1 MLIRNSIKPSN
12 TGTCT
17 DFNESLCDPSTF
29 LTLSWKKNESV
40 PLDSDTHNDEETLQ
54 VERILINMDE
64 TSPNDLRDIILY
76 YISGFLVRKML
87 PNVKC
92 RKCRQELLLDPH
104 DAQASRT
111 VEFPVYSLFT
121 LSLQRGGL
129 TLPSSAVMKLVKATE
144 VIFKRRVISCDSGIT
159 MEKNIGLK
167 IESSLV
173 EQFGP
178 DIFNNVDNH
187 FFDHHIGQERDHL
200 TSLLRLVVKRYLN
213 LHLKIYGK
221 KYTEMIAHKN
231 LPSSRHELTKTIL
244 FLNQ

>member
-1 MLIRNSIKPSN
+1 
-12 TGTCT
+12 
-17 DFNESLCDPSTF
+17 
-29 LTLSWKKNESV
+29 
-40 PLDSDTHNDEETLQ
+40 
-54 VERILINMDE
+54 MDE
-64 TSPNDLRDIILY
+64 TSPNDLRDNILY

-104 DAQASRT
+104 DPQASRT

-121 LSLQRGGL
+121 RSLQRGGL
-129 TLPSSAVMKLVKATE
+129 TLPSSAVISGGSRIFPRGGREPSRGGREHAKFSRKLHEIERIWTPRGGRASLTPPLDPPMVMKLVKATE

-167 IESSLV
+167 IESALV

-213 LHLKIYGK
+213 LRLKTYGK

-231 LPSSRHELTKTIL
+231 LLTKTIL